1 MKNITSI
8 DELRESILLLEMQQ
22 ANDWCLLKEEF
33 HTTYESLKPMNMIK
47 SSFKDMT
54 SSPSLKT
61 DVVNSLIGLATGF
74 IAKKVLLGNTHNP
87 ITKLLGL
94 ILEIAVANKV
104 SKNADGIKSAG
115 SSILKKIIN

>member
-8 DELRESILLLEMQQ
+8 DELRESILLLEMKQ

-47 SSFKDMT
+47 NTFKDMAST
-54 SSPSLKT
+54 PNLKT
-61 DVVNSLIGLATGF
+61 GVVNSLIGLATGF
-74 IAKKVLLGNTHNP
+74 IAKKVFLGNSHNP
-87 ITKLLGL
+87 ITKILG
-94 ILEIAVANKV
+94 IVLEIAVANKV
-104 SKNADGIKSAG
+104 SKNADGIKLAG

>member
-8 DELRESILLLEMQQ
+8 DELRDSVFLLEIKQ

-33 HTTYESLKPMNMIK
+33 HTTYENLKPVNIIK
-47 SSFKDMT
+47 NKFKDLAAT
-54 SSPSLKT
+54 PNLQST
-61 DVVNSLIGLATGF
+61 VVNSVIGLATGF
-74 IAKKVLLGNTHNP
+74 IAKKVFIGTSHNP
-87 ITKLLGL
+87 ITKILGI

>member
-8 DELRESILLLEMQQ
+8 DELRESILLLELKQ

-47 SSFKDMT
+47 NTFKDMAST
-54 SSPSLKT
+54 PNLKT

-74 IAKKVLLGNTHNP
+74 IAKKVFLGNSHNP
-87 ITKLLGL
+87 LTKLLG
-94 ILEIAVANKV
+94 IVLEIAVANKV
-104 SKNADGIKSAG
+104 SKNADGIRSIG
-115 SSILKKIIN
+115 STILKKIIN